1 MNKPKFFTE
10 NIGKQV
16 QIPKGT
22 SIRFQKSKGSRMKLL
37 RLESDSVFVIAGVR
51 RTTKGKFLAILKR
64 PKERRIYIWGEPPR
78 NKGERF
84 MLELK
89 DLQKLK
95 IGA

>member
-22 SIRFQKSKGSRMKLL
+22 SIGFQKSKGSRMKLL

-51 RTTKGKFLAILKR
+51 RTPRGKFLAILKR
-64 PKERRIYIWGEPPR
+64 PRQRHIYVWGEPLR
-78 NKGERF
+78 NKRERF

-89 DLQKLK
+89 DLKKLK
-95 IGA
+95 TGA

>member
-1 MNKPKFFTE
+1 MTKTKFFTE

-22 SIRFQKSKGSRMKLL
+22 PIRFQKSKGSRMRVL
-37 RLESDSVFVIAGVR
+37 RLEFDSVLVLVGVR
-51 RTTKGKFLAILKR
+51 RIDDGKLLAILKR
-64 PKERRIYIWGEPPR
+64 PKDRNIYMWGEIPR
-78 NKGERF
+78 NKDERF

-89 DLQKLK
+89 DLKKLK